1 MKQFFKNV
9 AATIVGIFGFGII
22 MVILAVITFIGMMCN
37 SSKTPSLKDNSVMV
51 MKLQGQISDQ
61 ANDDWLGQLTGNQY
75 NNLGMNNI
83 LSAIKKAKQEDK
95 VKGIY
100 LETGILSTDYATLQE
115 IRNALADFKKSG
127 KWIIAY
133 GDAMTQGGYY
143 LASVANKVY
152 VNPEGSV
159 DWHGIASQTQYIKD
173 VAAKFDVHFTIV
185 KVGKYKSFTEMY
197 TEDKMSD
204 ANREQVT

>member
-1 MKQFFKNV
+1 
-9 AATIVGIFGFGII
+9 
-22 MVILAVITFIGMMCN
+22 
-37 SSKTPSLKDNSVMV
+37 MV

-173 VAAKFDVHFTIV
+173 VAAKFGVHFTIV

-204 ANREQVT
+204 ANREQVTRYIGGLWNQIQIGRAHV

>member
-1 MKQFFKNV
+1 
-9 AATIVGIFGFGII
+9 
-22 MVILAVITFIGMMCN
+22 MVILSVITLIGMMCN

-115 IRNALADFKKSG
+115 IRSALADFKKSG

-159 DWHGIASQTQYIKD
+159 DWHGIASQTQYIKMWLPNL
-173 VAAKFDVHFTIV
+173 AFT
-185 KVGKYKSFTEMY
+185 SPL
-197 TEDKMSD
+197 
-204 ANREQVT
+204 